1 MKHLICSGFHKE
13 FTLALDKDVMDFHS
27 HVRKLRHIEIKCRLL
42 FVFHLDRFFL
52 LPIVNELNTLS
63 RNEIQLA

>member
-27 HVRKLRHIEIKCRLL
+27 HVRETEAHRNKIDC
-42 FVFHLDRFFL
+42 FL
-52 LPIVNELNTLS
+52 CSI
-63 RNEIQLA
+63 